1 MNMGPPQ
8 RKGRLPLYSR
18 SKLVELQDK
27 FDELERQGVFAR
39 PENLGITVE
48 YLNPSFLVKK
58 PAGGHRLVT
67 AFADVARYRKPQPS
81 LMPDVETT
89 LRTITQWK
97 FIIVTDLTSAF
108 YQIPLAK
115 KSMKY
120 SGVATQFRGIH
131 AYTRCA
137 ICMPGTETA
146 LEELMCRVLGDCL
159 QEGVAAKLADDL
171 YCGADTPEELLRN
184 WKRILEAREQY
195 NLHLSPSRTTICP
208 NSTTILGWIWTQ
220 GQLSASRHRIA
231 TLTSCTPPET
241 VRGLRSFIGMY
252 KALSRVLPNRS
263 QFLGPLD
270 QAISRQESHA
280 KVIWTEELLE
290 QFHVAQTSLNTHKSI
305 TLPRPT
311 VVLHYTFAVLVT

>member
-1 MNMGPPQ
+1 MLPLLAAHLLPSPLLPDPHLLHSSQSKSILTILCLTAFALSITSSCTPMTLCLIPPSLGKRAPPVLSKLLWTWAPPQ
-8 RKGRLPLYSR
+8 CKGRLPLYSR

-27 FDELERQGVFAR
+27 FDELERQRVFAR

-137 ICMPGTETA
+137 MCMPGTETA
-146 LEELMCRVLGDCL
+146 LEELMCRVLSDCL
-159 QEGVAAKLADDL
+159 VF
-171 YCGADTPEELLRN
+171 R
-184 WKRILEAREQY
+184 
-195 NLHLSPSRTTICP
+195 
-208 NSTTILGWIWTQ
+208 
-220 GQLSASRHRIA
+220 
-231 TLTSCTPPET
+231 
-241 VRGLRSFIGMY
+241 
-252 KALSRVLPNRS
+252 
-263 QFLGPLD
+263 
-270 QAISRQESHA
+270 
-280 KVIWTEELLE
+280 
-290 QFHVAQTSLNTHKSI
+290 
-305 TLPRPT
+305 
-311 VVLHYTFAVLVT
+311 